1 MESMPSGGF
10 ARDSL
15 TFQLNV
21 LRDPGHRCTMWA
33 LLQNPLCASMHLKVA
48 FLNSKASTLA
58 DFCFLSFFC
67 SSFGILLFMPSQ
79 DKVEQ
84 GEKNTEILKMVQVS
98 LKNEVEEFALMTFCK
113 KRQWWRQPIFHPG
126 CQVDEWERQGPQ
138 YSVVN
143 GLSLH
148 GQWWRRGLLNRWHQ
162 DHSFADERKWNLAPI
177 KQKTQ
182 AWNM

>member
-1 MESMPSGGF
+1 
-10 ARDSL
+10 
-15 TFQLNV
+15 
-21 LRDPGHRCTMWA
+21 
-33 LLQNPLCASMHLKVA
+33 MHLKVA

-113 KRQWWRQPIFHPG
+113 KRQ
-126 CQVDEWERQGPQ
+126 
-138 YSVVN
+138 
-143 GLSLH
+143 
-148 GQWWRRGLLNRWHQ
+148 
-162 DHSFADERKWNLAPI
+162 
-177 KQKTQ
+177 
-182 AWNM
+182 